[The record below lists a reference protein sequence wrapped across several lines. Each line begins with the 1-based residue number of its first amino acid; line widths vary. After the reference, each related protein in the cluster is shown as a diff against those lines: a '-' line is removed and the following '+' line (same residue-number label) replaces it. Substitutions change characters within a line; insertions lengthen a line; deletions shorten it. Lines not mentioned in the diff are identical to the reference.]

1 MLIASLLLIT
11 SLQAFPQRVLVRG
24 EVIEFDAGGAAQ
36 ASVTGTG
43 LTLTAAQGKLKLDT
57 SRLRPGSYTLEVGNA
72 KHPFTLAAKPHPERY
87 PLWKWGGTAPKS
99 FAYYRER
106 GFTSVGSPMVSAPLE
121 DSHRTVRDIRLS
133 LDEAARQGLDYSIY
147 LNPLYDPGLKADTS
161 LLAERYEGTKMA
173 QPYPRN
179 AKVVAHAKATA
190 QRATDLFGGYPAWR
204 QSLLGSEFQ
213 LDYNFASDA
222 AAIARSEAN
231 VDVRTAGIYRQPK
244 ENMPVN
250 GVIADSNP
258 RYQFLKWWYHRG
270 MGDAALNETMSQD
283 LRASRSELLTWHDP
297 FRLAP
302 VVGSAKGLG
311 AISTWTYAHPDMT
324 RLYSV
329 RVLQAAARHDRQKA
343 MQTIT
348 LFQYPRFVQS
358 VTGNDAGSLENDK
371 PGGNNFFTAGPDF
384 AKQALWLVF
393 SQRPDIIGIYFG
405 GALQPDDPNVD
416 QNRASPETF
425 NAIGKVAR
433 ELIEPYGPT
442 ILAGTPLKPKVAVLL
457 SAAAI
462 WLGESPKNAGYATEQ
477 ILPYA
482 SLLAMN
488 QIPFD
493 VVLDEDVAGGRLSGY
508 DVLIMPQ
515 AGALTQSMVNQ
526 LKQFS
531 SRGGDVIADASLKAD
546 IGTVTKTNYD
556 FTFQTKVDGVALAA
570 GQAVLA
576 EENRRRMET
585 YAADLGKLITVD
597 RYARADSPRA
607 LVNTV
612 DAGDLKLVFVV
623 NDNRT
628 GGPRFGAGKL
638 HLEKGVA
645 LETNVTLPSSGL
657 VFDAMTGQT
666 VKSGRHTLPAAE
678 GRLFAV
684 LPEATTVTV
693 QAGTTIS
700 GTVKLKSGKAIRGA
714 FPLRVEV
721 IEPDGTMNKEF
732 SRSITAKDG
741 AFSIPFPAA
750 VNDPKGAWTVRVT
763 DLVTRQKVETTVTR

>member
-24 EVIEFDAGGAAQ
+24 EVFEFNATSAAT
-36 ASVTGTG
+36 VTGTG
-43 LTLTAAQGKLKLDT
+43 LTLTPSQGKVRLDT
-57 SRLRPGSYTLEVGNA
+57 NQLRPGSYTLEVGNA
-72 KHPFTLAAKPHPERY
+72 KHPFTLAAKPNLERY

-99 FAYYRER
+99 FAYWRAR
-106 GFTSVGSPMVSAPLE
+106 GFTSVGSPMITAPL
-121 DSHRTVRDIRLS
+121 DPDHKTIRDIRLS
-133 LDEAARQGLDYSIY
+133 LDEAAKQGLDYSIY
-147 LNPLYDPGLKADTS
+147 LNPLYYPGLRADPS
-161 LLAERYEGTKMA
+161 LLAERYEGTKMT

-179 AKVVAHAKATA
+179 AKVLAHARATA
-190 QRATDLFGGYPAWR
+190 RRVSELFGDYPAWR

-250 GVIADSNP
+250 GVIADTNP

-270 MGDAALNETMSQD
+270 MGDAALNEAMAQV
-283 LRASRSELLTWHDP
+283 LGSRLTWHDP

-348 LFQYPRFVQS
+348 LFQYPRFVES
-358 VTGNDAGSLENDK
+358 VNSDTGSLENDK

-393 SQRPDIIGIYFG
+393 SQRPEIIGIYFG

-416 QNRASPETF
+416 KNRASPETF
-425 NAIGKVAR
+425 DAIGEVAR

-442 ILAGTPLKPKVAVLL
+442 ILAGTPLRPKVAVLL

-546 IGTVTKTNYD
+546 IGKVTKTHYD
-556 FTFQTKVDGVALAA
+556 FTFQTKVDGVALAG
-570 GQAVLA
+570 GQAILA

-585 YAADLGKLITVD
+585 YAADLGKLITID

-623 NDNRT
+623 NDNRAT
-628 GGPRFGAGKL
+628 GPRFGAGKL

-645 LETNVTLPSSGL
+645 LETNVTLPSSGV

-700 GTVKLKSGKAIRGA
+700 GTVKLKSGKALRGA
-714 FPLRVEV
+714 FPLRVDV
-721 IEPDGTMNKEF
+721 IEPDGTLNREF
-732 SRSITAKDG
+732 SRSIAAKDG

-750 VNDPKGAWTVRVT
+750 INDPKGAWKVRVT
-763 DLVTRQKVETTVTR
+763 DLVTRQTVETTVTR